1 MSTESESAEQVVRL
15 SLEGFEVVAKLCGSM
30 AKNFGV
36 MLYAMSKDT
45 NKVSKGRV
53 RLSRML
59 KDGSDLTMFSIK
71 KESYQDFKKEAKK
84 YRIAYSAIF
93 NKNEKTSDGLIDL
106 VVREQD
112 ARRVNRVV
120 ERYNITTVNVEKME
134 KELDDEKTETENKNT
149 EKPVIDKDI
158 QEKNTSQDLMNK
170 LLKKQ
175 NIKEENENTN
185 PSNIQ
190 SPEKDSP
197 SENILKMS
205 EGNAKMMNNTE
216 EKPSI
221 MEKIERIK
229 ENNAQKEKEKEK
241 ALESVAD
248 IPKQPIV
255 NERQHEQPKILNKK
269 DRKEKQK

>member
-149 EKPVIDKDI
+149 EKPVIDIDHSKF
-158 QEKNTSQDLMNK
+158 SQDIFHRK
-170 LLKKQ
+170 WIVYRK
-175 NIKEENENTN
+175 
-185 PSNIQ
+185 
-190 SPEKDSP
+190 
-197 SENILKMS
+197 
-205 EGNAKMMNNTE
+205 G
-216 EKPSI
+216 
-221 MEKIERIK
+221 
-229 ENNAQKEKEKEK
+229 QKNSGCYEHITRLDEQTIEK
-241 ALESVAD
+241 A
-248 IPKQPIV
+248 KYK
-255 NERQHEQPKILNKK
+255 R
-269 DRKEKQK
+269 RK

>member
-1 MSTESESAEQVVRL
+1 
-15 SLEGFEVVAKLCGSM
+15 
-30 AKNFGV
+30 
-36 MLYAMSKDT
+36 
-45 NKVSKGRV
+45 
-53 RLSRML
+53 
-59 KDGSDLTMFSIK
+59 MFSIK

-175 NIKEENENTN
+175 NIKHRIDYN
-185 PSNIQ
+185 PIKKLNLYSDKFLYPNLTV
-190 SPEKDSP
+190 E
-197 SENILKMS
+197 ILL
-205 EGNAKMMNNTE
+205 
-216 EKPSI
+216 P
-221 MEKIERIK
+221 
-229 ENNAQKEKEKEK
+229 
-241 ALESVAD
+241 
-248 IPKQPIV
+248 
-255 NERQHEQPKILNKK
+255 
-269 DRKEKQK
+269 